1 MMSNQPKVS
10 PFAPILNFE
19 FVKLPLPSFFSNDRS
34 IKLEERD
41 YKNIAGPAGEVL
53 GPIIEKLDNFSE
65 GFLFTYADTGISKK
79 SIPGLLFLSTNA
91 AYGACGILLGLY
103 GNLVA
108 GLIIE
113 VAGVASFCYHY
124 LQLVKGPSNDEV
136 RLALLVDYVFALL
149 AVGYTAVVSLGLIA
163 GGEMWGSAEAVL
175 ALQQGVFFGL
185 LGIATLYMGWVYEY
199 GMPYVAWHGLWHIFS
214 ALSAYEVGQ
223 AQSLILSLPQL

>member
-1 MMSNQPKVS
+1 M
-10 PFAPILNFE
+10 
-19 FVKLPLPSFFSNDRS
+19 
-34 IKLEERD
+34 
-41 YKNIAGPAGEVL
+41 
-53 GPIIEKLDNFSE
+53 
-65 GFLFTYADTGISKK
+65 
-79 SIPGLLFLSTNA
+79 
-91 AYGACGILLGLY
+91 
-103 GNLVA
+103 A

-113 VAGVASFCYHY
+113 VEVVANFCYHY
-124 LQLVKGPSNDEV
+124 LQLVKGPGNDDEA

-199 GMPYVAWHGLWHIFS
+199 GIPYVAWHGLWHIFS